1 MKNVV
6 SYIGSKQKLLDYL
19 DGVFKLDSK
28 KEFVDLFAGTC
39 SVSKYMCKKYGC
51 DIIINDISFMSSI
64 LIDELSFNTLNKEK
78 MINLLNEF
86 DTLPL
91 IDNGVIFNE
100 FSMGGTPISITDST
114 MFNGQIETGR
124 MFFPKNVGQKIDTIK
139 TRLKE
144 LRDTKQL
151 NEIEINFILTILL
164 NFVNSNANITSVFGA
179 YLKIKKRDKE
189 YPFLDMD
196 LINELLNL
204 KTNYHSKYKKYQLK
218 ANECLD
224 VCFKDSKHLKKDRII
239 YMDPPYNTRSYESNY
254 HILEYILDLDFNPNI
269 IKINSKTGIKIGKI
283 NNPFVSKKETK
294 IIFKELI
301 KSSLMYSNSIYI
313 SYNNEGVLKESEMND
328 IIHNLKNIYPHLE
341 LNTHY
346 KEYKRFTS
354 GENNNINTNTKKMV
368 LELIWEISNKEI
380 NHD

>member
-19 DGVFKLDSK
+19 DGVFKLDTK

-39 SVSKYMCKKYGC
+39 SVSKYMYKKYGC
-51 DIIINDISFMSSI
+51 NIIINDISLMPSI
-64 LIDELSFNTLNKEK
+64 LIDELSFHTLNKEK
-78 MINLLNEF
+78 MLSLLNEF

-91 IDNGVIFNE
+91 INNGVIFNE

-124 MFFPKNVGQKIDTIK
+124 MFFSKGIGQKIDTIK

-144 LRDTKQL
+144 LRDAKQL

-164 NFVNSNANITSVFGA
+164 NFVNRNANTTSVFGA
-179 YLKIKKRDKE
+179 YLKTKIKKE

-196 LINELLNL
+196 LINDLLNL
-204 KTNYHSKYKKYQLK
+204 KTNYHSYYKKYQLK
-218 ANECLD
+218 ANECLNI
-224 VCFKDSKHLKKDRII
+224 CFKESKHLKEDRII

-301 KSSLMYSNSIYI
+301 ETSLVYSNSIYI
-313 SYNNEGVLKESEMND
+313 SYNNEGVLKESEMSD
-328 IIHNLKNIYPHLE
+328 IINNLKCIYPHLE

-354 GENNNINTNTKKMV
+354 GENNKINNDKKNTV
-368 LELIWEISNKEI
+368 FEIIWEINNKEI
-380 NHD
+380 NHE